1 MLKDN
6 ALLVRDQIIELLAKT
21 NSELTTTLKHDSPF
35 QLLIA
40 TILSAQCTDKRVNSI
55 TEKLFAAHPT
65 VEALDQLSLEKLEA
79 YIKSAGL
86 WRIKARN
93 IKQTCRM
100 LINVFHGKVPKTRDE
115 LMRLPGV
122 GRKTANVVLANAF
135 NIPAFPVDTHVHR
148 VANRLGLVN
157 SKTSIQTESQLMN
170 IIPYNHWNDAHHWLI
185 NHGRQVCQ
193 ARRPLCNKCI
203 LTDHCQY
210 NNQH

>member
-21 NSELTTTLKHDSPF
+21 NFELTTTLKHNSPF

-40 TILSAQCTDKRVNSI
+40 TILSAQCTDKRVNII
-55 TEKLFAAHPT
+55 TEKLFADHPT
-65 VEALDQLSLEKLEA
+65 VEAIDQLPLEELEA

>member
-40 TILSAQCTDKRVNSI
+40 TILSAQCTDKRVNII
-55 TEKLFAAHPT
+55 TEKLFADHPT
-65 VEALDQLSLEKLEA
+65 VEAIDQLPLEELEA